1 MTMQRKLLLLG
12 SSGKMGSAV
21 REVLEGGY
29 ALLCK
34 NSRDFDARD
43 SSQVK
48 DLIEAYRPDIVVNAA
63 AFTGIDQC
71 EKAPEEALRI
81 NTLYPRLLAEL
92 SNEFG
97 FLLVHFSTDAVFN
110 NSKGDYYSES
120 DNPGPLNI
128 YGFTKYGG
136 DCFIRAIAETYY
148 IFRISLLFGNSQRN
162 TQFVERMLQKVVDGE
177 THLRIADDI
186 VSSPSYSHD
195 VAREIKRILE
205 CGLPFGL
212 YHVANEGKPSLYE
225 LIREII
231 ETIGWD
237 VDIERASH
245 RDFPA
250 SGVKNT
256 YTPIRSEK
264 INRLRPWK
272 DAVKEYCD
280 YLSTKKSK
288 GL

>member
-148 IFRISLLFGNSQRN
+148 IFRISLLFGN
-162 TQFVERMLQKVVDGE
+162 
-177 THLRIADDI
+177 
-186 VSSPSYSHD
+186 
-195 VAREIKRILE
+195 
-205 CGLPFGL
+205 
-212 YHVANEGKPSLYE
+212 
-225 LIREII
+225 
-231 ETIGWD
+231 
-237 VDIERASH
+237 
-245 RDFPA
+245 
-250 SGVKNT
+250 
-256 YTPIRSEK
+256 
-264 INRLRPWK
+264 
-272 DAVKEYCD
+272 
-280 YLSTKKSK
+280 
-288 GL
+288 